1 MISTISI
8 EMLTP
13 ERVAELWPVLE
24 PMYAEACQS
33 HEIAKDEL
41 APDDIRKL
49 GETGMCAVFV
59 GFVEAEPTC
68 TIAIQFNMTNGRKGA
83 DLIAMAG
90 KHLLK
95 FKAAYWD
102 IILDWLR
109 ANGVQFLDAYIP
121 AERTAMYQ
129 KKFGF
134 DKSCAYVRKTLH

>member
-1 MISTISI
+1 MATISI

-13 ERVAELWPVLE
+13 ERVATLWPALE
-24 PMYAEACQS
+24 SMYAEACRS

-41 APDDIRKL
+41 SAEDIRKL
-49 GETGMCAVFV
+49 GETGMCAIFV
-59 GFVEAEPTC
+59 GYVDEQPTC
-68 TIAIQFNMTNGRKGA
+68 TIAIQFNNTNGRKGA

-90 KHLLK
+90 QHLLK

-109 ANGVQFLDAYIP
+109 ANEVQFLDAYIP

>member
-1 MISTISI
+1 MATISI

-13 ERVAELWPVLE
+13 ERAEELWPALE
-24 PMYAEACQS
+24 PMYASACES
-33 HEIAKDEL
+33 HDIAKDEMDANAIREL
-41 APDDIRKL
+41 AR
-49 GETGMCAVFV
+49 TGMCAVFV
-59 GFVEAEPTC
+59 GFVDGEPTC
-68 TIAIQFNMTNGRKGA
+68 TIAIQFNMTNGKKGA

-90 KHLLK
+90 QHLLK

-109 ANGVQFLDAYIP
+109 ANEVQFLDAYIP